1 MLLNVT
7 VDYTDAL
14 FKEMYATD
22 LDWLT
27 FINNDVV
34 RAYYFG
40 YLFGYLCNVFKE
52 EKLANMDP
60 DEELKPIKWSIRKY
74 KVQILFWNDKYLK
87 EHSEV
92 TLTEVNS
99 YILEKIVTESTLDL
113 LGIAAILG
121 RQAYLQVSKAL
132 QKDEE
137 SKNLH

>member
-7 VDYTDAL
+7 VDYKDAL

-22 LDWLT
+22 LDWFT

-34 RAYYFG
+34 RACYFG

-92 TLTEVNS
+92 TFTEVNS